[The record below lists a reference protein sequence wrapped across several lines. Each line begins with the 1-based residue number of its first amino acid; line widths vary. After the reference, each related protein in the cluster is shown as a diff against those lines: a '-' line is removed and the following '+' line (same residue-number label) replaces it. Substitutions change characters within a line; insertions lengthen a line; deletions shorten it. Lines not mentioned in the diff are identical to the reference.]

1 VAKLAKISKCIPFEN
16 ITDYFSLVANLLGDV
31 FLKKS
36 VAVWQR
42 TTEIR

>member
-1 VAKLAKISKCIPFEN
+1 MAKHAKISECILFEN

-31 FLKKS
+31 LLKKS
-36 VAVWQR
+36 AAVRQR